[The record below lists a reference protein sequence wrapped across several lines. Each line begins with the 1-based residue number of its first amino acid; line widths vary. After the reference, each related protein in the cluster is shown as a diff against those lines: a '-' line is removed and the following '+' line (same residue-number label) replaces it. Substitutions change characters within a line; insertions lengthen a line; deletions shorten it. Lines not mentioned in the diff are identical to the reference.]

1 MSFSTYTNMGVNEGD
16 VVLYTCDAG
25 YAIAG
30 QSGNTDTATCGSG
43 GNWDNIPT
51 CVGKRKEKRSDSVR

>member
-1 MSFSTYTNMGVNEGD
+1 MGVNEGD

>member
-1 MSFSTYTNMGVNEGD
+1 MGINEGD
-16 VVLYTCDAG
+16 VVLYTCDIG

-43 GNWDNIPT
+43 GNWNNIPT
-51 CVGKRKEKRSDSVR
+51 CVGKICEWKHCQHNNCYFE